1 MSYIS
6 KKMGCKKLALYPEK
20 TTVTWHVR
28 AFGEHKKIHV
38 NWYDYGWRFY
48 DPEIARWH
56 VIDAMAE
63 YYYSHSPYNYVGNN
77 PISYIDP
84 DGNFRTRFGAWWHK
98 LWNGGDGIGR
108 DVGGEYFVYTDNSY
122 TDDDGVF
129 TVASTRVFDKDGRS
143 QGKKRYDQA
152 YGAPV
157 WGLGGFEPKT
167 KAENVG
173 PGIDPGL
180 LAGRGTAGRYSS
192 PGGTGISIAF
202 LISRITDIFKSTKE
216 SDSSKDKTSQTEL
229 SETGVKPP
237 DNTDARGKPLDSIA
251 WPFVRASGDTTY
263 FMGTREEYRKRKLP
277 NEISKDDF
285 NNLDWDP
292 WRATKTK

>member
-1 MSYIS
+1 
-6 KKMGCKKLALYPEK
+6 MGCKKLALYPEK

-28 AFGEHKKIHV
+28 AFGEHKKMHV
-38 NWYDYGWRFY
+38 SWYDYGARFY
-48 DPEIARWH
+48 DPEIGRWH
-56 VIDAMAE
+56 VIDALAE
-63 YYYSHSPYNYVGNN
+63 YYYNQSPYNYVAND
-77 PISYIDP
+77 PINYIDP
-84 DGNFRTRFGAWWHK
+84 DGNFRTRFGAWVYSLFH
-98 LWNGGDGIGR
+98 GGS
-108 DVGGEYFVYTDNSY
+108 VEQCSNTGEYYVGQHVEYEGE
-122 TDDDGVF
+122 GVG
-129 TVASTRVFDKDGRS
+129 VAFQRRFDWKGRNT
-143 QGKKRYDQA
+143 GRERYDQA
-152 YGAPV
+152 YGEPI
-157 WGLGGFEPKT
+157 WGIGSFEPKT
-167 KAENVG
+167 QAENVG

-180 LAGRGTAGRYSS
+180 LAGRGAAGRYSS
-192 PGGTGISIAF
+192 PGGPGISIAF
-202 LISRITDIFKSTKE
+202 LISRITDIFKTTKE